1 MKDLQQALKIPI
13 LWRGSLE
20 WFEQTQRQEKLK
32 QQIHEQVASGEKA
45 RFVLPAELATLE
57 PGVNFKG
64 ASNVAYSENDG
75 ALDPVLATN
84 ALLNAA
90 AGFGATIMYPCVL
103 NDVLQRSG
111 RVTGVATMRGE
122 IKADKV
128 VLATGAAQGVVQSIA
143 GIEIPQRSTP
153 GIIAITEPL
162 PPVLNR
168 ILVAPGIHLHQR
180 QDGRLVIGEQSE
192 APSNKAQTKRLQ
204 ARPKLFPDYK
214 FSQQHAGRMI
224 EIAAQF
230 LPAIKR
236 AKVEQV

>member
-1 MKDLQQALKIPI
+1 M
-13 LWRGSLE
+13 
-20 WFEQTQRQEKLK
+20 
-32 QQIHEQVASGEKA
+32 
-45 RFVLPAELATLE
+45 
-57 PGVNFKG
+57 
-64 ASNVAYSENDG
+64 
-75 ALDPVLATN
+75 
-84 ALLNAA
+84 
-90 AGFGATIMYPCVL
+90 
-103 NDVLQRSG
+103 
-111 RVTGVATMRGE
+111 TGVATMRSE

-128 VLATGAAQGVVQSIA
+128 VLATGAAQGVVQRIA
-143 GIEIPQRSTP
+143 GIEIPQRST
-153 GIIAITEPL
+153 
-162 PPVLNR
+162 
-168 ILVAPGIHLHQR
+168 PGIHLHQR